1 MAQEH
6 NEHTIHQERLLNALL
21 KVFGTVGR
29 DLAVTGGEERG
40 MLEEGVQMACVV
52 FLLGREGSASEAW
65 EDFNTT
71 TPPPALPSLTNP
83 VPAQS
88 HQKRQQLPQ
97 LPVVSV
103 LAGRCFPVPAKAKGE
118 AFS

>member
-71 TPPPALPSLTNP
+71 TPPPP
-83 VPAQS
+83 
-88 HQKRQQLPQ
+88 
-97 LPVVSV
+97 
-103 LAGRCFPVPAKAKGE
+103 
-118 AFS
+118 

>member
-71 TPPPALPSLTNP
+71 TPPIPSPSIPGKSCSCSIPPKEAAASTAPSGVCPGWALFPC
-83 VPAQS
+83 ACQG
-88 HQKRQQLPQ
+88 KR
-97 LPVVSV
+97 
-103 LAGRCFPVPAKAKGE
+103 
-118 AFS
+118 